1 MDGQEPQKD
10 VSLKL
15 NPPID
20 LSRDILTQLQTGD
33 GEWNTV
39 VDRKKEKEQKKA
51 SLDQKKSDQS
61 QKRDRKRRPKRER
74 KSEEKKSEAKKTE
87 EQPSKDVSNFEKL
100 FFF

>member
-1 MDGQEPQKD
+1 M
-10 VSLKL
+10 
-15 NPPID
+15 
-20 LSRDILTQLQTGD
+20 
-33 GEWNTV
+33 
-39 VDRKKEKEQKKA
+39 DRKKEKEQKKA

-100 FFF
+100 FFFENCYSSQMKLTQLVVVQLLQLVVKQK

>member
-1 MDGQEPQKD
+1 VKHIEINLQKLKMDGQEPQKD
-10 VSLKL
+10 
-15 NPPID
+15 
-20 LSRDILTQLQTGD
+20 LQTGD

-61 QKRDRKRRPKRER
+61 QKRDRKRRPKREK

-87 EQPSKDVSNFEKL
+87 EQPSKDVSIF
-100 FFF
+100 